1 MGKGGAIIAWRDERN
16 SYNAVIAQAISSTG
30 TVKWMTDGV
39 AICTAASWQ
48 EQYQLIS
55 DGQGGAII
63 AWSDCRDH
71 INIKYS
77 VYAQA
82 ISKTGTLKWSE
93 SGIAICTVAKYQG
106 YPQLVSDGQG
116 GAIIIWLN
124 GDTNALYTQSVS
136 STGTFRWTANGVII
150 VSERSNAPQIV
161 TDGQG
166 GAIMAWFDRRD
177 FNTNVYAQSIN
188 STGIT
193 RWTPGGIAIC
203 TTKYNNTLRNQQL
216 IPDGQGGAIVTFQDQ
231 RNGGNFN
238 GDIYA
243 QAVNSTGILQWTL
256 NGVALCTATCDQ
268 LYPQIASDGQG
279 GAIITWQDYRSTTD
293 NVSQGSDVY
302 VQRISINKNVQDVTA
317 TPGDK
322 WVVLNW
328 TNPVQVDY
336 SATKIMRRSDHF
348 PTGPLDGT
356 LVYWFNGTVCLD
368 TGLINGQ
375 TYYYGIFAHDTSYNY
390 ATGYF
395 KSVYLTGGDFSSAAD
410 TTAWGFQKAGG
421 VSQMPSFS
429 WLSSYNGRTGILKL
443 SYSGSTEGVKLTSMA
458 RSFNGAGNNWYRIRV
473 QYSSDSPNS
482 GHEIISQLLSYV
494 SPESYAITEVGG
506 NWTGNGQMIG
516 NKWYTYDAY
525 VYSKESSQQPQL
537 ILKNNGSTG
546 DFYIDSIQCD
556 STIPPAVTSPVS
568 VPMTIG
574 DYDTAADSTSWGFQN
589 TADGIN
595 GKGTLSWASSI
606 GAQNG
611 VLALTFNNIYQG
623 AKITASPTYSIA
635 TNRNAMMSFKFRS
648 NLSNPTTL
656 HVLGYLYGE
665 KDLATFKVDL
675 AGKAVLGNFP
685 GNQWNTAYIPL
696 TSVSQNSSFRMQL
709 IIKNNTQSAE
719 TVYIDD
725 VQLVYSSTIVATQQ
739 WVQTQAASPLK
750 YAHLFE

>member
-1 MGKGGAIIAWRDERN
+1 MVRGGAIIAW
-16 SYNAVIAQAISSTG
+16 Q
-30 TVKWMTDGV
+30 DG
-39 AICTAASWQ
+39 
-48 EQYQLIS
+48 
-55 DGQGGAII
+55 
-63 AWSDCRDH
+63 R
-71 INIKYS
+71 
-77 VYAQA
+77 
-82 ISKTGTLKWSE
+82 
-93 SGIAICTVAKYQG
+93 
-106 YPQLVSDGQG
+106 
-116 GAIIIWLN
+116 N
-124 GDTNALYTQSVS
+124 GDYDN
-136 STGTFRWTANGVII
+136 R
-150 VSERSNAPQIV
+150 
-161 TDGQG
+161 
-166 GAIMAWFDRRD
+166 
-177 FNTNVYAQSIN
+177 
-188 STGIT
+188 
-193 RWTPGGIAIC
+193 
-203 TTKYNNTLRNQQL
+203 
-216 IPDGQGGAIVTFQDQ
+216 
-231 RNGGNFN
+231 
-238 GDIYA
+238 DIYA
-243 QAVNSTGILQWTL
+243 QAVNSTGRLQWMV
-256 NGVALCTATCDQ
+256 NGIPVCTEISSQIKPQ
-268 LYPQIASDGQG
+268 LVLDGQNG
-279 GAIITWQDYRSTTD
+279 MIVTWQDYRSTTYFPE
-293 NVSQGSDVY
+293 QGSDIY
-302 VQRISINKNVQDVTA
+302 AQRISYDKNVQDVSLMSVENT
-317 TPGDK
+317 
-322 WVVLNW
+322 VILNW
-328 TNPVQVDY
+328 KNPIHANY
-336 SATKIMRRSDHF
+336 LATKIMRRTDRYPS
-348 PTGPLDGT
+348 GPNDGT
-356 LVYWFNGTVCLD
+356 QIYWYNGTNHPD
-368 TGLINGQ
+368 MGLIKGQ
-375 TYYYGIFAHDTSYNY
+375 TYYYGLFAHDTAYNY
-390 ATGYF
+390 ATGVF
-395 KSVYLTGGDFSSAAD
+395 ASVYIPGGDFKSAVD
-410 TTAWGFQKAGG
+410 TTIWGFQKAGG

-473 QYSSDSPNS
+473 QYSSDSPNN

-574 DYDTAADSTSWGFQN
+574 DFDTAADSTSWGFQN

-648 NLSNPTTL
+648 NLSSPTTL

-675 AGKAVLGNFP
+675 AGKAILGNFP

-719 TVYIDD
+719 TVYIDNI
-725 VQLVYSSTIVATQQ
+725 QLVYSSTALAAQQ
-739 WVQTQAASPLK
+739 WVDAQATSDMK
-750 YAHLFE
+750 QSSLFE